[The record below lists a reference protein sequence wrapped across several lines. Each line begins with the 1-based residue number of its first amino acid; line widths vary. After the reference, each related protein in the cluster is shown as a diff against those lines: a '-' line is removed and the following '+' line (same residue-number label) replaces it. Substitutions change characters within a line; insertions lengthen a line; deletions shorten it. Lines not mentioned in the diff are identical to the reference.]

1 MGDDDFAEAID
12 EAFDEAIPALIITDC
27 CHSGTIAEVD
37 THDWGDRPVVS
48 FAACRD
54 WEEATDTG
62 RGGVLTK
69 GIEYAIRELAF
80 VKGREEYTI
89 NSVWKRV
96 ARYAALLEKEQEP
109 RMMFA
114 NCDPQLS
121 AWPMP
126 QAWWRNMP
134 GTTAFKFQQEIEAK

>member
-1 MGDDDFAEAID
+1 MGADD
-12 EAFDEAIPALIITDC
+12 AFIEDVRFLIITDC

-37 THDWGDRPVVS
+37 SHDWDRPVVS

-69 GIEYAIRELAF
+69 GIEKAIRELSF

-96 ARYAALLEKEQEP
+96 QRYAAMLEREQE
-109 RMMFA
+109 
-114 NCDPQLS
+114 
-121 AWPMP
+121 
-126 QAWWRNMP
+126 
-134 GTTAFKFQQEIEAK
+134 